1 MSDRTHVFIRRFG
14 LCGLGSAMLV
24 LLAVLTGCLNPA
36 GRGGKSAQLA
46 AEPVPPAARANLLG
60 RLEVMDEAAPAVR
73 LLLFAWFADEFP
85 EAPAA
90 SLDLARLGFEEATRE
105 LLAAARQEWIKRSG
119 GLLTDAARGRLTV
132 SAKELAVQNRQ
143 ADFANRLRL
152 LAEADTAPPEAA
164 PTLADCLSD
173 SLWPEPMRPARERFE
188 VWYRQRGGRLRLP
201 PLPGLDVAQR
211 DVAQLLVAAAVR
223 ERLLEGLLAVEELER
238 RRLFPSAMEK
248 LDEVLADPQAMGA
261 LRTLRDEET
270 PRRLAEKRQ
279 FLPQS
284 AVSAE
289 CEILRRHH
297 ADPLARAATDLADPG
312 HREDTNQR
320 LEALENRLSLR
331 LDEWRQDERFALAL
345 PRYANEFENLI
356 RTAFRIRLAVW
367 EAELRAVPEPLRAW
381 QQFELLQPRLAG
393 LRDYRGPGGTAY
405 RYLDSDGGRIEPPS
419 RNSLREAEERLLPIY
434 AVGLPGAFAAWRE
447 FAERQVSLHLRH
459 GVDLAVAG
467 RIAEMLSLFREDDL
481 TAVLR
486 DHLRWAR
493 ERTANSLERFRANGA
508 ACSIRIEPFASDTP
522 GQGMTWARDL
532 ETRLRDLLA
541 QTGHQ
546 TFAQVV
552 PVGEEGGKLSR
563 SLAVTRGRIA
573 NFGADETSEKTA
585 IREIIEIG
593 EPKPV
598 NNGHLQ
604 PAYTQTVSR
613 RAIHAVTT
621 ERVAHIRVG
630 CQIQS
635 NGNSEDIE
643 VSRFYRRQFVQ
654 ENSHPF
660 LDVAVTETRRADRRA
675 ELAPP
680 SEPVELRSDRLWTPS
695 EMLDWSRRLALDE
708 MAGEIIHRLDAYP
721 LDLVNRAR
729 LVSQA
734 GDWQAAADAWGYA
747 SAYLSRLQPIRNQNP
762 DLPSPATEI
771 QARQREIEAWRGE
784 ARRQMNEVL
793 RRVLAEAAGPRAE
806 SMP

>member
-1 MSDRTHVFIRRFG
+1 MPDRTHVFFRWLG
-14 LCGLGSAMLV
+14 LALVTTV
-24 LLAVLTGCLNPA
+24 LLAGLAGCLNPG
-36 GRGGKSAQLA
+36 GRNAKSASLA
-46 AEPVPPAARANLLG
+46 AEPMPPAARINLMG
-60 RLEVMDEAAPAVR
+60 RLEAMDEADPAVR
-73 LLLFAWFADEFP
+73 LFLFAWFADEFP

-90 SLDLARLGFEEATRE
+90 SLDMARLGFEEATRE
-105 LLAAARQEWIKRSG
+105 LLAAGRGEWIARSG

-143 ADFANRLRL
+143 ADFLNRLHR
-152 LAEADTAPPEAA
+152 LAETESLQPEAA
-164 PTLADCLSD
+164 PALEECLHER
-173 SLWPEPMRPARERFE
+173 LWPESMLPAQERFT
-188 VWYRQRGGRLRLP
+188 VWYQQRGGRMHLP
-201 PLPGLDVAQR
+201 PLPGLDVVQR
-211 DVAQLLVAAAVR
+211 DVAQLIAAAAVR

-238 RRLFPSAMEK
+238 RRLFPSAMER
-248 LDEVLADPQAMGA
+248 LEEVLADPQALEA
-261 LRTLRDEET
+261 LRTLRDDDT

-297 ADPLARAATDLADPG
+297 AEPLARAATDLTDAG

-331 LDEWRQDERFALAL
+331 LDEWRQDERFAQAL
-345 PRYANEFENLI
+345 PRYANEFEHLI
-356 RTAFRIRLAVW
+356 RTAFHVRLAIW
-367 EAELRAVPEPLRAW
+367 EAELRAVPEPMRCW
-381 QQFELLQPRLAG
+381 QQFELLQPWLAS
-393 LRDYRGPGGTAY
+393 LREYRGSGGDAY
-405 RYLDSDGGRIEPPS
+405 RYLDSDGDRNESPS
-419 RNSLREAEERLLPIY
+419 RNTLREAENRLLPIY
-434 AVGLPGAFAAWRE
+434 TIGLPGTFAAWRE

-467 RIAEMLSLFREDDL
+467 RITEMLSLLREDNL
-481 TAVLR
+481 TTTLR

-493 ERTANSLERFRANGA
+493 ERAATSLDRFRTNEA

-532 ETRLRDLLA
+532 ETRLRDLLV

-546 TFAQVV
+546 PFAQVV
-552 PVGEEGGKLSR
+552 PVGEEGSKLPR

-573 NFGADETSEKTA
+573 NFGADETSEKAA
-585 IREIIEIG
+585 IREVVELG

-643 VSRFYRRQFVQ
+643 VNRFYRKQFVQ
-654 ENSHPF
+654 ESSHPF
-660 LDVAVTETRRADRRA
+660 LDVAVVETRRADRRA
-675 ELAPP
+675 ELAPA
-680 SEPVELRSDRLWTPS
+680 SEPVEPRADRLWTPS

-708 MAGEIIHRLDAYP
+708 MAGEIIHRLDAFP
-721 LDLVNRAR
+721 LALVNRAR
-729 LVSQA
+729 QVSQA
-734 GDWQAAADAWGYA
+734 GEWLAAADAWGYA
-747 SAYLSRLQPIRNQNP
+747 SAYLSRLQPLMNANP
-762 DLPSPATEI
+762 DLPAPPTEI
-771 QARQREIEAWRGE
+771 LARQREIETWRGE

-793 RRVLAEAAGPRAE
+793 RRVLAEPASPGAE
-806 SMP
+806 KVP

>member
-1 MSDRTHVFIRRFG
+1 VLG
-14 LCGLGSAMLV
+14 LALAAMI
-24 LLAVLTGCLNPA
+24 LLAAMTGCLNPA
-36 GRGGKSAQLA
+36 GWGGKSAQPA
-46 AEPVPPAARANLLG
+46 AEPVPPAARINLRG
-60 RLEVMDEAAPAVR
+60 RLEAMTEAAPAVR

-90 SLDLARLGFEEATRE
+90 SLDLARLGYEEATRE
-105 LLAAARQEWIKRSG
+105 LLAAARQDWIERSG

-143 ADFANRLRL
+143 ADFVNRLRR

-164 PTLADCLSD
+164 PALADCLAD
-173 SLWPEPMRPARERFE
+173 TLWPETMRPARERFA
-188 VWYRQRGGRLRLP
+188 VWYRQREGRLRLP
-201 PLPGLDVAQR
+201 PLPSLDVVQR
-211 DVAQLLVAAAVR
+211 DVAQLLAATAVR

-238 RRLFPSAMEK
+238 RRLFPSAMDK
-248 LDEVLADPQAMGA
+248 LEDVLADPQAIDA
-261 LRTLRDEET
+261 LRTLRDEDT

-297 ADPLARAATDLADPG
+297 AEPLARAATDLTDPG

-345 PRYANEFENLI
+345 PRYASEFENLI
-356 RTAFRIRLAVW
+356 RTAFLVRLALW

-381 QQFELLQPRLAG
+381 QQFELLQPWLAS
-393 LRDYRGPGGTAY
+393 LRDYRGPGGEAY
-405 RYLDSDGGRIEPPS
+405 RYLDSAGGRAESPS
-419 RNSLREAEERLLPIY
+419 RNSLRAAEERLLPIY
-434 AVGLPGAFAAWRE
+434 TVGLPDAFAAWRE
-447 FAERQVSLHLRH
+447 FAERQVSLHLHH

-467 RIAEMLSLFREDDL
+467 RITEMLSLFREDDL

-493 ERTANSLERFRANGA
+493 ERTAVSLERFRTNGA

-532 ETRLRDLLA
+532 ETRLRELLA
-541 QTGHQ
+541 QAGHQ
-546 TFAQVV
+546 PFAQVV
-552 PVGEEGGKLSR
+552 PVGEEGSQLPR

-573 NFGADETSEKTA
+573 NFGADETSEKAA
-585 IREIIEIG
+585 IREVVELG

-635 NGNSEDIE
+635 NGNAEDIE
-643 VSRFYRRQFVQ
+643 VNRFYRKQFVQ
-654 ENSHPF
+654 ESSHPF
-660 LDVAVTETRRADRRA
+660 LDVAVIETRQADRRA
-675 ELAPP
+675 DLAPA

-708 MAGEIIHRLDAYP
+708 MAGEIIHRLDAFP
-721 LDLVNRAR
+721 LELVNRAR
-729 LVSQA
+729 QVAQA
-734 GDWQAAADAWGYA
+734 GDWPAAADAWGYA
-747 SAYLSRLQPIRNQNP
+747 SAYLSQLQPIRNPNP
-762 DLPSPATEI
+762 DLPAPATEV
-771 QARQREIEAWRGE
+771 QARQREIEAWRSE
-784 ARRQMNEVL
+784 ARRQMNEAL
-793 RRVLAEAAGPRAE
+793 RRVLAEPATPGAE
-806 SMP
+806 TVP